1 MDIVVVELSAEGAVW
16 PAGAGV
22 NRTASG
28 SWLASGNVGYD
39 TQVGMAEM
47 RTWVGN
53 SRGPALQQA
62 RAQTQCDER

>member
-1 MDIVVVELSAEGAVW
+1 MDTVVVELSAEGAVW

-28 SWLASGNVGYD
+28 NVGYD

-53 SRGPALQQA
+53 PRGPAL
-62 RAQTQCDER
+62 